1 MHMNKPTRSA
11 VGADLSRTSPIYRPS
26 LEVTL
31 SAFNIQSAL
40 SRPSPIYRPSVHLI
54 DNLIIW
60 LNRIIAPGKRNSTIQ
75 GVQ

>member
-1 MHMNKPTRSA
+1 MTINEIIWTS
-11 VGADLSRTSPIYRPS
+11 VGADLSCT
-26 LEVTL
+26 
-31 SAFNIQSAL
+31 
-40 SRPSPIYRPSVHLI
+40 SPIYRPSVHLI

>member
-1 MHMNKPTRSA
+1 MTINEIIWTS
-11 VGADLSRTSPIYRPS
+11 VGADLSCTSPIYRPS

-60 LNRIIAPGKRNSTIQ
+60 LNRIIAPGKRNSAIQ

>member
-1 MHMNKPTRSA
+1 MAFRSHKGHPSCKGTIMTINKTV
-11 VGADLSRTSPIYRPS
+11 VGAD
-26 LEVTL
+26 
-31 SAFNIQSAL
+31 L

-60 LNRIIAPGKRNSTIQ
+60 LNRIIAPGKRNSAIQ